1 METQTD
7 TTGLTDKD
15 TIVFSPE
22 NTGGNSVPQKNGF
35 LPEINGDLSR
45 PVAEAIL
52 QMLAPESD
60 AMWIRDWDQINQH
73 KKEAFAHI
81 AKASME
87 NFQELWKL
95 ETRAME
101 IVRSAEV

>member
-1 METQTD
+1 
-7 TTGLTDKD
+7 
-15 TIVFSPE
+15 
-22 NTGGNSVPQKNGF
+22 
-35 LPEINGDLSR
+35 
-45 PVAEAIL
+45 
-52 QMLAPESD
+52 MLAPESD